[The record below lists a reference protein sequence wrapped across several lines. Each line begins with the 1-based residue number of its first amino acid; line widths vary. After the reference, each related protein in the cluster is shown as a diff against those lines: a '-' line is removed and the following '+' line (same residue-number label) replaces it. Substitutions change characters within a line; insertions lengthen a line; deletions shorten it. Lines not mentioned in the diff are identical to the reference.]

1 MIIKWP
7 KDWLQGFKRTFAS
20 GIADYLPDPTWVDPS
35 RRKSPHEMEQEIRA
49 KKEGVD
55 FPINGKTK
63 LS

>member
-1 MIIKWP
+1 MIYNWP

-20 GIADYLPDPTWVDPS
+20 GVTDYLPDPTWADPS
-35 RRKSPHEMEQEIRA
+35 RRKTPVQMEQEIRA

-63 LS
+63 LP